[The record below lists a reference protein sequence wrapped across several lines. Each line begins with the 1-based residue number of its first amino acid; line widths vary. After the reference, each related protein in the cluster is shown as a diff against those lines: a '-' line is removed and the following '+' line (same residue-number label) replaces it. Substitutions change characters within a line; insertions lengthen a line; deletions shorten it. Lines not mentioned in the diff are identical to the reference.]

1 MNSHRRLALG
11 LSLVELMVALAIG
24 GFLIAGAVT
33 VYVRSRATYAVNETV
48 ARLQENA
55 RYALSTIEPDV
66 RLANY
71 WGLMNDAAL
80 LTGTAGNA
88 PIPLSGVLDDC
99 GAGFAIDLA
108 HPIDGTNNGYDLDCT
123 AGPDPGNGPS
133 PGADTVVVRRAEE
146 PTSPANV
153 RVLQVYTT
161 RQGGSS
167 QVFNGDTAPGL
178 AAALVADPVFG
189 PRAEVHNLVVRA
201 YYVSQSSSQGLD
213 VPSLRRKNLVRGDL
227 PGGPEFRDEEILP
240 GIEDLQVQFGIDL
253 GADDNG
259 DGIIDDKDGNGMPDR
274 YTGVASRYV
283 NPGDAALDDAQIV
296 AVRLWIR
303 VRADSPE
310 PGYTDTR
317 PYRYADVN
325 YTPAGAE
332 RAFRRLLVSRTI
344 QIRNTVNLQT

>member
-11 LSLVELMVALAIG
+11 LSLIELMVALAIG

-33 VYVRSRATYAVNETV
+33 VYVRSRATYTVNETV

-71 WGLMNDAAL
+71 WGLMNDATL
-80 LTGTAGNA
+80 LTGRVGNA
-88 PIPLSGVLDDC
+88 PIPLSGALQDC
-99 GAGFAIDLA
+99 GAGFAVDLVRPLEGA
-108 HPIDGTNNGYDLDCT
+108 NNGYELDCP

-133 PGADTVVVRRAEE
+133 PGADTVVVRRADE
-146 PTSPANV
+146 PTSPASE
-153 RVLQVYTT
+153 RVLQVYST

-167 QVFNGDTAPGL
+167 QVFNADTAPGL
-178 AAALVADPVFG
+178 PDSLLSDPVFG
-189 PRAEVHNLVVRA
+189 AKAEVHNLIVRA
-201 YYVSQSSSQGLD
+201 YYISQSSSMGLT
-213 VPSLRRKNLVRGDL
+213 VPSLRRKNLVGGDP
-227 PGGPEFRDEEILP
+227 PGGPSIRDEEILP
-240 GIEDLQVQFGIDL
+240 GVEDLQVQFGIDL
-253 GADDNG
+253 GADGNG
-259 DGIIDDKDGNGMPDR
+259 DGIIDDSDGNGLPDR

-283 NPGDAALDDAQIV
+283 NPDDLALNNAQVV

-310 PGYTDTR
+310 LGYDDAR
-317 PYRYADVN
+317 NYRYADVN

-332 RAFRRLLVSRTI
+332 RGFRRLLFSRTI